1 MVSEQDTT
9 FLFGMMTLVVCR
21 RSHSSFLCF
30 GTQHAFYARRPP
42 RAETSARPAPNRLPA
57 PLPRGT
63 RIRKKGGCGKGDD
76 GLSPVCSKG
85 FVENIARG
93 RDMII
98 SRRAT
103 KSPPTSIMSPQR
115 PPHRGGLTRE
125 RVKYTTGASQSE
137 TTKSGF
143 RLGP

>member
-1 MVSEQDTT
+1 MMVSEQDTT
-9 FLFGMMTLVVCR
+9 FMFGMMTPNCWHLCAGVLILL
-21 RSHSSFLCF
+21 SSVLALSMLFV
-30 GTQHAFYARRPP
+30 HARRPP

-63 RIRKKGGCGKGDD
+63 RIRKKRGCGKGDD

-93 RDMII
+93 RDNII

-115 PPHRGGLTRE
+115 PPHRGGLTRDP
-125 RVKYTTGASQSE
+125 QFCE